1 MTETEGLP
9 VTGNVDVDAVLSKLA
24 ELDGSAGERLVA
36 LSQAQDELARV
47 LENSRSM
54 EIPLE
59 NGANAA

>member
-24 ELDGSAGERLVA
+24 ELDGSAGERLVV
-36 LSQAQDELARV
+36 LGQAQDELARV

>member
-24 ELDGSAGERLVA
+24 GLDGSAGERLVV